1 MLTYWIPEGPSMLP
15 SNASHQVGVGGFVI
29 NEKNEVLVVQE
40 KYCASAFVGEWKL
53 PTGFIVE
60 SEEIF
65 EGAVREVKEETGI
78 DTEFVDLIAF
88 RHAHHVAFGKSDLF
102 FVCMLRPLSTQI
114 VVDGLEIQ
122 AAKWM
127 PLVEFIEQPCI
138 QGDSMF
144 KKVTEICL
152 ARLGKLYCGLA
163 AHQVISKFDGKSS
176 SLYYNVVE
184 AQDFNCKGD

>member
-122 AAKWM
+122 AAKVKM
-127 PLVEFIEQPCI
+127 IYP
-138 QGDSMF
+138 
-144 KKVTEICL
+144 
-152 ARLGKLYCGLA
+152 
-163 AHQVISKFDGKSS
+163 
-176 SLYYNVVE
+176 
-184 AQDFNCKGD
+184 